1 MFNCVI
7 IDTSNTHCSQV
18 PPCPDCGGH
27 LKPEIVFFGDNVAK
41 DVVELVRER
50 LAESDRVLLAG
61 TSLHV
66 SYTFEIILIGTFY
79 FVYFVGR
86 TIHKFKIPMKY
97 LFTLVIIC
105 VIWNIREYVYY
116 CQTMKFSALEIK

>member
-41 DVVELVRER
+41 DVVEFVRER

-86 TIHKFKIPMKY
+86 TIHKFKIP
-97 LFTLVIIC
+97 
-105 VIWNIREYVYY
+105 
-116 CQTMKFSALEIK
+116 KFSALEFKSFHRILRKRGKNQT